1 MTEAEEALAGVDLTV
16 PNVAR
21 IYDYILGGTIHSQ
34 ADRAVAHRMRV
45 MMPELADAAWAN
57 RGFLQRAVRW
67 MAEEAGIRQFIDIG
81 AGLPTQNNTH
91 DAAQAV
97 APDARVVYVDHDPMV
112 RRQAEHLLAEASGT
126 KVIVGDLRDPGAI
139 LGDKELAELID
150 FAQPVGL
157 VLVAVLHFIGD
168 DLDPWG
174 LVARYVSALAP
185 GSYLALSHVS
195 ADRKPTRVVQ
205 TIDDLYSRASERPY
219 MRSRAEVERFF
230 NGLELVPPY
239 AGAEPA
245 VTFVGEWGAEDS
257 LAADSDGSRWSY
269 CGVARRPS

>member
-1 MTEAEEALAGVDLTV
+1 MTQAEDASAGVDLSV

-21 IYDYILGGTIHSQ
+21 IYDYILGGKIHFQ
-34 ADRAVAHRMRV
+34 ADRDVAHRMR
-45 MMPELADAAWAN
+45 MLMPEVADAAWAN

-67 MAEEAGIRQFIDIG
+67 MAAEGGIRQFIDIG

-91 DAAQAV
+91 DAAQSV

-112 RRQAEHLLAEASGT
+112 RRHAEHLLADASGT
-126 KVIVGDLRDPGAI
+126 KVIVGDLRNPGAI
-139 LGDKELAELID
+139 LEDKELTELID

-205 TIDDLYSRASERPY
+205 TIDDLYSRATEQVY

-230 NGLELVPPY
+230 DGLELVPPY
-239 AGAEPA
+239 AGAKAA
-245 VTFVGEWGAEDS
+245 VTFVGEWGAEDPHF
-257 LAADSDGSRWSY
+257 ADSDGSRWSY
-269 CGVARRPS
+269 CGVAKRP